1 MHKLLENYIK
11 SISSKFRHEETS
23 EMGYR
28 ADFEILLK
36 GVFEAINVRRIDQ
49 DAEAKQGNKPGLV
62 VLKHNVLMPTS
73 SIIRN

>member
-1 MHKLLENYIK
+1 
-11 SISSKFRHEETS
+11 
-23 EMGYR
+23 MGYR